1 MAFELADRELGTNP
15 PSRPTTTSRLLPT
28 PNGKR
33 LESGPRVHHN
43 RAAGRRPVPTRT
55 MVPLRITIPVSSL
68 PALHH
73 SMNLGGSDE
82 LHLSLAHSNEQRAT
96 SLAPGPTYPSR
107 GPPRTRIKEVK
118 HPPHT
123 PNSGD
128 GLHSAELP
136 SHGPARTTASL
147 QGACP
152 HSAQRPETTW
162 KSKATLVPDSFH
174 RKRKHPPDQPGIGFR
189 LARLAA

>member
-15 PSRPTTTSRLLPT
+15 PSRPTSTSRLLPT

-33 LESGPRVHHN
+33 LEPGPRVHHN

-73 SMNLGGSDE
+73 SMTLGGSDE

-107 GPPRTRIKEVK
+107 GPPRTRTRVSGSRTRPSSGREQVGLNTRGAHIRAGPGPR
-118 HPPHT
+118 PPSREDPLT
-123 PNSGD
+123 LGPSAPRLLGSQRP
-128 GLHSAELP
+128 LWYPIHS
-136 SHGPARTTASL
+136 TASEGTPRINL
-147 QGACP
+147 
-152 HSAQRPETTW
+152 S
-162 KSKATLVPDSFH
+162 
-174 RKRKHPPDQPGIGFR
+174 
-189 LARLAA
+189 